1 MSTMLKGLKA
11 IMKAPGCADEVA
23 IVSFKKERV
32 FMSREGIQEHC
43 DSQISTVVKMRLD
56 GFEISEISQQ
66 TSTSKSFVSA
76 TIKQFGLVR
85 KSMKE
90 ERAQIK
96 DLIMNSAPYTYKA
109 STISKVTGIDSAKVS
124 KMLGKIPQ
132 IERGVKT
139 GLKFHYR
146 YNFDIK
152 IGDGV
157 TSRGFVG

>member
-1 MSTMLKGLKA
+1 MSMMLRGLQA
-11 IMKAPGCADEVA
+11 INSTPGSAYKEPVA
-23 IVSFKKERV
+23 LFKKERV
-32 FMSREGIQEHC
+32 IMSRESIRKHC
-43 DSQISTVVKMRLD
+43 ESQVSTIVKMRLD
-56 GFEISEISQQ
+56 GFDLGDISQQ
-66 TSTSKSFVSA
+66 TATTMSFVSS
-76 TIKQFGLVR
+76 IMKQFGLVR

-96 DLIMNSAPYTYKA
+96 DLIMNSEPYTHKA
-109 STISKVTGIDSAKVS
+109 STISKITGIDSAKVS

-132 IERGVKT
+132 IERGVKE
-139 GLKFHYR
+139 GFKFHYR